1 MQISTSKEAAA
12 AIYTLFEETIKSPLT
27 RKREFCA
34 HLRLR
39 IFFALAAALCKCL
52 FFYCS
57 AVTAVAFF

>member
-39 IFFALAAALCKCL
+39 IFCNGSRTLQMS

-57 AVTAVAFF
+57 AVTAAAFF